1 MRKFFKGMSVATL
14 VLGLLC
20 TPVQASEVNNNKVLD
35 DINKTNEQIYDM
47 IDKAVSKSYKE
58 NKDPEKIAEDLI
70 KKTDKRVEVLIKNAA
85 KEGVEIE
92 KEYIEVTIGDK
103 VYLVDP
109 IRTLGD

>member
-14 VLGLLC
+14 VFGLLC
-20 TPVQASEVNNNKVLD
+20 TPVQAAGVDNGKILD
-35 DINKTNEQIYDM
+35 DVNKTNEQIYNM

-70 KKTDKRVEVLIKNAA
+70 KKTDKRVEVLIKKAA
-85 KEGVEIE
+85 KEDIKIE

-103 VYLVDP
+103 VYLIDP

>member
-1 MRKFFKGMSVATL
+1 MRKFFRGMSVATL

-20 TPVQASEVNNNKVLD
+20 TPVQASEANNNKVLD

-47 IDKAVSKSYKE
+47 INKAVSKSYRD

-70 KKTDKRVEVLIKNAA
+70 KKTDKRVEVLIKKST